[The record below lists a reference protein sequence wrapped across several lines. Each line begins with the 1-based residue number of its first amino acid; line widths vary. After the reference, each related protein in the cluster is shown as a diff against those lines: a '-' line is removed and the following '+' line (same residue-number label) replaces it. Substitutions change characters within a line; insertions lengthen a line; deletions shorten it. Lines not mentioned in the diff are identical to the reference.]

1 MGKYKYITE
10 YDQEGNANIYIP
22 ETLWKDK
29 VKADEPVYLSDFME
43 RLPLGKC
50 LFLKSVTGA
59 GATTLA
65 LQDPQHSIIA
75 LPTRNTVL
83 SKYVIRDKKTHEEI
97 GTNNDLFCIY
107 GGFNDK
113 VSDLQ
118 KYLEERAKEQAP
130 VKIVCTYD
138 QVEKLTLRL
147 MGKEIDKNGE
157 YVDADNAPIWVDIND
172 YRLFVDEVHQVLED
186 YVDDRRNM
194 NIRGMLRVMNFYK
207 NVCCI
212 TATPLEKK
220 HTLYEIRNYPI
231 YRVIYPTMPKR
242 KIVKKWCPRI
252 GNSVENIVLDYLEGR
267 AVGNAHIFVN
277 SVKFIGQII
286 SGIKNK
292 IPDFNVTDY
301 KEKIRVICGDTEIN
315 EKIIKRAVTS
325 LLGKK
330 DFVSYVKELSDAGKN
345 INVATEIEKSIIN
358 KDILSQVKEL
368 DEIKDFVDRINGRAK
383 KINFYTKSSWLGADV
398 FDKQA
403 QIFIVTDGARKQTM
417 IDVSTS
423 LIQIL
428 GRIRDSRNNKAYL
441 LLSQNRYLLNE
452 DEDIETQYQRDLE
465 EREKNAK
472 DFFEFLEKNPLLA
485 KKIDAETRKSQCYIM
500 YNKRTGKYEKDD
512 YLRMYDEI
520 SFRILQGD
528 YSSSANLSAKLV
540 EVGFEVEEE
549 NENNEPLKAIKEKVK
564 NPNTKITFER
574 IYTEY
579 ARLRDGNG
587 LIQASLFEADPKA
600 LLTTFEALEP
610 YVKGAYE
617 YLGTEKVKA
626 LRYRR
631 KDIVT
636 LVDKEVKRKSEKD
649 IRRNLAYRIKVGN
662 IYLNSEIDNILRV
675 VENTLHLEERT
686 LKISDY
692 YEVMNTSKR
701 DESGKPAGA
710 KKIVGHTSKKGG

>member
-1 MGKYKYITE
+1 MGKYKYVTE
-10 YDQEGNANIYIP
+10 YDQDGSANIYVP
-22 ETLWKDK
+22 KKLWEDSI
-29 VKADEPVYLSDFME
+29 KADKPAYLTDFMD

-75 LPTRNTVL
+75 LPTRNTVQ
-83 SKYVIRDKKTHEEI
+83 SKYVIRDRETNKII
-97 GTNNDLFCIY
+97 GYNTDLFCIY
-107 GGFNDK
+107 SGFNDK
-113 VSDLQ
+113 ISDLK
-118 KYLEERAKEQAP
+118 KYLDERAKEQAP

-147 MGKEIDKNGE
+147 IGKEINENGD

-194 NIRGMLRVMNFYK
+194 NIRGMLRVMSLYK

-212 TATPLEKK
+212 TATPLRKE
-220 HTLYEIRNYPI
+220 HTLYEIRNFPI
-231 YRVIYPTMPKR
+231 YRVIYPPMPKM

-252 GNSVENIVLDYLEGR
+252 GNSVESIVLDYLEGR

-292 IPDFNVTDY
+292 IPDFNITDY
-301 KEKIRVICGDTEIN
+301 QEKIRVICGDNEIN
-315 EKIIKRAVTS
+315 EKEIRAAVTS
-325 LLGKK
+325 LIGKR
-330 DFVSYVKELSDAGKN
+330 DFISFMKSVSNSGDK
-345 INVATEIEKSIIN
+345 INVATEIEKSIARQVTNLYGVESFIDTIN
-358 KDILSQVKEL
+358 SP
-368 DEIKDFVDRINGRAK
+368 AK

-528 YSSSANLSAKLV
+528 YRSSANLSAKLV
-540 EVGFEVEEE
+540 EVGFVVEEE

-587 LIQASLFEADPKA
+587 LMQASLFEADPKA
-600 LLTTFEALEP
+600 LLATFEALEP

-662 IYLNSEIDNILRV
+662 TYLNSEIDNILRV

>member
-1 MGKYKYITE
+1 MGKYKYVTE
-10 YDQEGNANIYIP
+10 YDQDGNANIYIP
-22 ETLWKDK
+22 EALWKERVEK
-29 VKADEPVYLSDFME
+29 DEPVYLNDFMD

-75 LPTRNTVL
+75 LPTRNTVQ
-83 SKYVIRDKKTHEEI
+83 SKYVIRDKKTNQII
-97 GTNNDLFCIY
+97 GYNTDLFCIY
-107 GGFNDK
+107 SGFNDK
-113 VSDLQ
+113 ISDLK
-118 KYLEERAKEQAP
+118 KYLEERANEQAP

-147 MGKEIDKNGE
+147 IGKEINENGD
-157 YVDADNAPIWVDIND
+157 YVDMDNAPIWVDIND

-194 NIRGMLRVMNFYK
+194 NIRGMLRVMSLYK

-212 TATPLEKK
+212 TATPLRKE
-220 HTLYEIRNYPI
+220 HTLYEIRNFPI
-231 YRVIYPTMPKR
+231 YRVIYPTMPQR
-242 KIVKKWCPRI
+242 KIIKKWCPRI
-252 GNSVENIVLDYLEGR
+252 GNAVENIVLDYLEGR
-267 AVGNAHIFVN
+267 TVGNAHIFVN

-286 SGIKNK
+286 SGIKKKVPN
-292 IPDFNVTDY
+292 FNIDDY
-301 KEKIRVICGDTEIN
+301 QDKIRVICGDNEIN
-315 EKIIKRAVTS
+315 EKEIRTAVTS
-325 LLGKK
+325 LIGKK
-330 DFVSYVKELSDAGKN
+330 DFISYMHSVLESGSK
-345 INVATEIEKSIIN
+345 INVATEIEKSIAKQIT
-358 KDILSQVKEL
+358 KLYGVES
-368 DEIKDFVDRINGRAK
+368 FVDTINSPAK

-403 QIFIVTDGARKQTM
+403 QIYIVADGAKKYTL

-428 GRIRDSRNNKAYL
+428 GRIRDSRNNKAYM

-452 DEDIETQYQRDLE
+452 DEDVETQYQKDMAQREKKTSTIFKWLE
-465 EREKNAK
+465 EDA
-472 DFFEFLEKNPLLA
+472 DLLNDIS
-485 KKIDAETRKSQCYIM
+485 KYERVKSRCYIM
-500 YNKRTGKYEKDD
+500 YNRRTGKYEKDD

-520 SFRILQGD
+520 NYRILQGD
-528 YSSSANLSAKLV
+528 YRSSANLSAKLV
-540 EVGFEVEEE
+540 EVGFEVEDE

-600 LLTTFEALEP
+600 LLETFEAMEP
-610 YVKGAYE
+610 YVKKAYE
-617 YLGTEKVKA
+617 YLGTDKVKA

-662 IYLNSEIDNILRV
+662 TYLNSEIDTILRV
-675 VENTLHLEERT
+675 VENTLHLEEKT

-701 DESGKPAGA
+701 DENGKPAGA
-710 KKIVGHTSKKGG
+710 KKIIGHTSKKGG

>member
-10 YDQEGNANIYIP
+10 YDQDGNANIYIP
-22 ETLWKDK
+22 KKLWEEK
-29 VKADEPVYLSDFME
+29 VKADKPVYLSDFMD

-75 LPTRNTVL
+75 LPTRNTVQ
-83 SKYVIRDKKTHEEI
+83 SKYVIRDKETNKII
-97 GTNNDLFCIY
+97 GYNTDLFCIY
-107 GGFNDK
+107 SGFNDK
-113 VSDLQ
+113 ISDLK
-118 KYLEERAKEQAP
+118 KYLDERAKEQAP

-147 MGKEIDKNGE
+147 IGKEINENGD

-172 YRLFVDEVHQVLED
+172 YRLFIDEVHQVLED

-194 NIRGMLRVMNFYK
+194 NIRGMLRVMSLYK

-212 TATPLEKK
+212 TATPLRKE
-220 HTLYEIRNYPI
+220 HTLYEIRNFPI
-231 YRVIYPTMPKR
+231 YRVIYPTMPQR

-252 GNSVENIVLDYLEGR
+252 GNSVESIVLDYLEGR

-301 KEKIRVICGDTEIN
+301 QEKIRVICGDNEIN
-315 EKIIKRAVTS
+315 EKEIRAAVTS
-325 LLGKK
+325 LIGKR
-330 DFVSYVKELSDAGKN
+330 DFISFMKSVSDSGDK
-345 INVATEIEKSIIN
+345 INVATEIEKSIARQVTNLYGVESFIDTIN
-358 KDILSQVKEL
+358 SP
-368 DEIKDFVDRINGRAK
+368 AK

-528 YSSSANLSAKLV
+528 YRSSANLSAKLV

-587 LIQASLFEADPKA
+587 LMQASLFEADPKA
-600 LLTTFEALEP
+600 LLATFEALEP

-626 LRYRR
+626 LRYHR

-662 IYLNSEIDNILRV
+662 TYLNSEIDNILRV
-675 VENTLHLEERT
+675 VESTLHLEERT

-701 DESGKPAGA
+701 DENGKPAGA